1 MYNKI
6 LKIYNVKTQP
16 KYNGIWGNLFRI
28 LFTTTVGRLI
38 VLYLLDII
46 LPVNERN
53 LNLIKINCQVKRML
67 ERKQAPVE
75 SKCTNQ
81 ITCLPTKTFF
91 TIYEQK
97 SNNLGYFI
105 CCVRCCIYK
114 HATQKYTHSKTTS
127 GFLTFTGDIEM
138 KHFPEIG

>member
-53 LNLIKINCQVKRML
+53 LNLIKINCQLKRML

-75 SKCTNQ
+75 SKYTNQ
-81 ITCLPTKTFF
+81 INCLPTKTFF

-97 SNNLGYFI
+97 SNNLVYFI

-114 HATQKYTHSKTTS
+114 HAT
-127 GFLTFTGDIEM
+127 
-138 KHFPEIG
+138 